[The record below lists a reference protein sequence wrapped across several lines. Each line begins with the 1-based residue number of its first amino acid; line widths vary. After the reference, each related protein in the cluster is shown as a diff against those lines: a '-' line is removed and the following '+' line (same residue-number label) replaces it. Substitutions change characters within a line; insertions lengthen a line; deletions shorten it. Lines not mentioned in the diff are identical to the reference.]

1 MLKFARNRSSSAERH
16 QSRFVQLQ
24 RTNTRDFSPARGG
37 SSASNPGS
45 PALSSLPST
54 PPSRSG
60 SSSAGRSTSLER
72 CRKQLLAYPSPRP
85 RLVEP
90 LARVE
95 ASGQSP
101 PVVRTA
107 TVIPPIRVRLPTPSV
122 SSTSSTDSGTSSS
135 SSSNYT
141 ELSSGTLCRRPKA
154 TFAPMTP
161 TLEKLT
167 SAHVSEGVKPI
178 LPPKSVLK
186 RNARY
191 DFHKAVER
199 LVEKLDLQLLDTSSE
214 SGYGSD
220 DLDSL
225 GSNPQSVAA
234 VQAAVARRLRGESA
248 SPPPPLPRRKNP
260 RVKRRVH
267 FDSYV
272 LLLQGI
278 RERNLELV
286 QAHVT
291 EVCIEALATDEVMH
305 EFMKAV
311 IEGDE
316 LITAELLAH
325 GANANFSD
333 PTGLTP
339 LHFAATFNNLPLI
352 KLLLSHGAAI
362 FARANSSGKT
372 PAEMASPRLPNYPAC
387 HAYLRCME
395 ECLGTA
401 NSGKVFVAS
410 PYRTCRNDE
419 LSCVESGEELAVL
432 RKGDYAGSA
441 WWWCAKLKANGG
453 GEVEREEGYVLK
465 DLLTLNKLTF

>member
-16 QSRFVQLQ
+16 QSRYVQLQ
-24 RTNTRDFSPARGG
+24 RTNTRDFSPARAAATNPT
-37 SSASNPGS
+37 SLTTATATSA
-45 PALSSLPST
+45 T
-54 PPSRSG
+54 PISRTS
-60 SSSAGRSTSLER
+60 GRSSSLER
-72 CRKQLLAYPSPRP
+72 CRKQLVYPSPKP
-85 RLVEP
+85 KLVRP

-107 TVIPPIRVRLPTPSV
+107 TVIPPKTHRVRLPTPSV
-122 SSTSSTDSGTSSS
+122 SSNSSTDSGV
-135 SSSNYT
+135 SSNYT

-161 TLEKLT
+161 TLEKLA

-225 GSNPQSVAA
+225 GSNNPQGAA
-234 VQAAVARRLRGESA
+234 AIQAAVARRLRGESC

-260 RVKRRVH
+260 KAKRRVH

-286 QAHVT
+286 QTHVT
-291 EVCIEALATDEVMH
+291 EVCAEALATDEVMQA
-305 EFMKAV
+305 FMKSV
-311 IEGDE
+311 LEGNE
-316 LITAELLAH
+316 LMTAELLAH

-362 FARANSSGKT
+362 FARANSSGST
-372 PAEMASPRLPNYPAC
+372 PAEMASPNLPHYPAC

-401 NSGKVFVAS
+401 NGGKVFVAN
-410 PYRTCRNDE
+410 PYRSCRNDE
-419 LSCVESGEELAVL
+419 LSCVETGEELVVL
-432 RKGDYAGSA
+432 RKGDYVGSA
-441 WWWCAKLKANGG
+441 WWWCAKMGPS
-453 GEVEREEGYVLK
+453 GEVAEEGYVLK
-465 DLLTLNKLTF
+465 DLLTLNKPTAL